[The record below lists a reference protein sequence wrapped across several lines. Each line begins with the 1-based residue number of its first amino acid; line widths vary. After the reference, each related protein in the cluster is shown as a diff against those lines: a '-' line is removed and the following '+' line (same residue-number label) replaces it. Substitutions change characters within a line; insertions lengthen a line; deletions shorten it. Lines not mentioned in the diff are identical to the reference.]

1 MAPIGAGAPRRQS
14 LIEHDAVIRQ
24 DEREKVLDNVVEILL
39 MEKGIEQFRN
49 PEYDIVNDAI
59 RKMQSLR
66 QPKQKK
72 EVPE

>member
-1 MAPIGAGAPRRQS
+1 
-14 LIEHDAVIRQ
+14 VIRQ
-24 DEREKVLDNVVEILL
+24 DEREEVLDNVVEILL
-39 MEKGIEQFRN
+39 MDMGLEQFRN

-66 QPKQKK
+66 QPKKKK